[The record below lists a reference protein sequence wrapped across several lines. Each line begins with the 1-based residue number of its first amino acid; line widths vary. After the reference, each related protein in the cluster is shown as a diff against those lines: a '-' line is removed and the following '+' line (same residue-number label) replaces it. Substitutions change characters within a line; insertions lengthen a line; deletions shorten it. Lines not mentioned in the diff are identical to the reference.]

1 MTPRLTGPR
10 LALLLL
16 AGLAVLAA
24 VAALSAGVGHAEVSL
39 RRAFEAWREP
49 ALRALSTDYSI
60 IVQQRLPR
68 IVLAILVGFGLGVC
82 GAAFQAILR
91 NPLADPYTMGVATG
105 SAVGAVTAISFPLG
119 AAWLAGL
126 PGPLAGLLR
135 LLWSSQAASLL
146 GAAALIAL
154 VYRLGLRRRE
164 FRVESLLL
172 AGVTVALVGSAA
184 ILLIRSLA
192 NPFELV
198 ALDRWLMGGL
208 VTIGLRDVAAVLPLL
223 LPGLAVLFQLAGA
236 FNQLALGDE
245 LAFGRGV
252 DAQRI
257 QRWTFLAGGVVTAAV
272 VSVAGPI
279 GFVGLIIPHA
289 VRRVVGPDHR
299 LLLPAAGLAAAGF
312 LVLCDTVARTV
323 IAPTELPVGV
333 VTAVVGGPVFVA
345 ILYRRAG

>member
-1 MTPRLTGPR
+1 MTRRLTGLK
-10 LALLLL
+10 LALVLL
-16 AGLAVLAA
+16 AGLAVLLVIALLTAA
-24 VAALSAGVGHAEVSL
+24 VGHAEVSL
-39 RRAFEAWREP
+39 ADALAAWRDP
-49 ALRALSTDYSI
+49 ARRVHSPAFQ
-60 IVQQRLPR
+60 IVFQQRLPR
-68 IVLAILVGFGLGVC
+68 IALGMLVGFGLGVT

-105 SAVGAVTAISFPLG
+105 SAVGAVTAISFPLS
-119 AAWLAGL
+119 AAWLAAL
-126 PGPLAGLLR
+126 PAPVAALLWV
-135 LLWSSQAASLL
+135 LWSSQAASLL

-154 VYRLGLRRRE
+154 IYRLGLRRRE
-164 FRVESLLL
+164 FRVEALLL

-208 VTIGLRDVAAVLPLL
+208 VTIGLRDVGAILPLL

-236 FNQLALGDE
+236 YNQLALGEE

-252 DAQRI
+252 DAQLV
-257 QRWTFLAGGVVTAAV
+257 QKWTFIAGSVVTAAV

-279 GFVGLIIPHA
+279 GFVGLIVPHA

-333 VTAVVGGPVFVA
+333 VTAVVGGPIFVA
-345 ILYRRAG
+345 ILYRRAT